1 MPEVAIVTGAAGGI
15 GLATVDALLASE
27 PGLVVVGADLADG
40 WSSPLTARHGG
51 DRVREAVVDVADHA
65 AVTSRVDGIAAEV
78 GPPTKLVNCAGIQ
91 HNEAAVDLGFESWRR
106 LLAINLDGTFSFC
119 QAAGRHM
126 IAGGRGAIVNL
137 ASVSMYF
144 GFPRRL
150 PYVVSKN
157 GIAGLTQT
165 LAVEWGAHDVRVN
178 AVAPGYV
185 ETALLT
191 EAFAK
196 GHVDRAAVSEQ
207 AALNRIATPAEI
219 AAVIVFLLS
228 DAAGFITGEV
238 LNVDGGFRVKKL

>member
-1 MPEVAIVTGAAGGI
+1 MPDVAIVTGAAGGI
-15 GLATVDALLASE
+15 GFATAEALLASDPE
-27 PGLVVVGADLADG
+27 LVLVGADLVDG
-40 WSSPLTARHGG
+40 WSSPLAARHGA
-51 DRVREAVVDVADHA
+51 DRIQEAVVDATDHA
-65 AVTSRVDGIAAEV
+65 AVRTCVDGVAQDV
-78 GPPTKLVNCAGIQ
+78 GAPTKLVNCAGIQ

-126 IAGGRGAIVNL
+126 IAANRGAIVNI

-196 GHVDRAAVSEQ
+196 GHVDRAAVSEH
-207 AALNRIATPAEI
+207 AALNRIATPSEI
-219 AAVIVFLLS
+219 AAAIVFLLS
-228 DAAGFITGEV
+228 DAAGFITGEI
-238 LNVDGGFRVKKL
+238 LNVDGGFRLKKL